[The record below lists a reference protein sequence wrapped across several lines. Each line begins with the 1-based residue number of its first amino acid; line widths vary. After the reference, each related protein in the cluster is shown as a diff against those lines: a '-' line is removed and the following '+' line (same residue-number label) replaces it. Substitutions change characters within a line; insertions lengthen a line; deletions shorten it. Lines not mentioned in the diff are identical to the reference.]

1 MKLQVYYALGAL
13 TLRGYPTTQSFSPRR
28 SFSISK
34 SKSSYITT
42 THQNN
47 NIIVLRESSD
57 DGSGGT
63 EWIKKSM
70 GSDEGDGSTNNS
82 GASPSPPMSPNF
94 TKEEIEDMNKVILSL
109 SKERDDEKRR
119 ERLAGLFDSELA
131 YDKNAGEEVDTN
143 ESPRFAQLFQTS
155 LDIVGQ
161 EIQTAARE
169 AAEKQ
174 LQQDQWREQDTDDAE
189 KDLFKEIEATEKKRV
204 ERVKSSEE
212 LQLWALID
220 MMIQSKTRVKKYM
233 GSLGSKGE
241 FR

>member
-1 MKLQVYYALGAL
+1 MKLQVYYALGTLA
-13 TLRGYPTTQSFSPRR
+13 LRGYPTTQSFSPRR
-28 SFSISK
+28 SFI
-34 SKSSYITT
+34 SKSSYTTT

-47 NIIVLRESSD
+47 NVIVLRESSG

-70 GSDEGDGSTNNS
+70 GSEESDGNNNS
-82 GASPSPPMSPNF
+82 ASPSPAPIPNF
-94 TKEEIEDMNKVILSL
+94 TKEEINSMNKVILSL
-109 SKERDDEKRR
+109 SKESDDEKRR
-119 ERLAGLFDSELA
+119 ERLAGILDSELA
-131 YDKNAGEEVDTN
+131 YDKNTDAEVDTN

>member
-1 MKLQVYYALGAL
+1 MNLQVYYALGAL
-13 TLRGYPTTQSFSPRR
+13 TLRGYPTIQSFSQGR
-28 SFSISK
+28 SFI
-34 SKSSYITT
+34 SKSSYKTT
-42 THQNN
+42 SHQNS
-47 NIIVLRESSD
+47 NIILRESD

-70 GSDEGDGSTNNS
+70 GSDEGDGSSNS
-82 GASPSPPMSPNF
+82 ASPSPPISPNF
-94 TKEEIEDMNKVILSL
+94 TKEEIESMNEVILSL
-109 SKERDDEKRR
+109 SKETDDEKRR
-119 ERLAGLFDSELA
+119 ERLAGILDSELA

-220 MMIQSKTRVKKYM
+220 MMIQSKTRVVK
-233 GSLGSKGE
+233 GSFVK
-241 FR
+241 R

>member
-13 TLRGYPTTQSFSPRR
+13 TLKGYPTTQSFSPRR
-28 SFSISK
+28 SFI
-34 SKSSYITT
+34 SKSSYKTT
-42 THQNN
+42 SHQNS

-57 DGSGGT
+57 GDGSSGGT
-63 EWIKKSM
+63 EWIKDAM
-70 GSDEGDGSTNNS
+70 GSVEGVGNSNS
-82 GASPSPPMSPNF
+82 GASPPPPISPNF
-94 TKEEIEDMNKVILSL
+94 TKEEIESMNKVILSL
-109 SKERDDEKRR
+109 SKETDDEKRR
-119 ERLAGLFDSELA
+119 ERLAGIFDSELA
-131 YDKNAGEEVDTN
+131 YDKNAGEEVDAEN
-143 ESPRFAQLFQTS
+143 SPRFAQLFQTS

-174 LQQDQWREQDTDDAE
+174 LQQDQWREQDTDDTE

>member
-28 SFSISK
+28 SFI
-34 SKSSYITT
+34 SKSSYKTT

-47 NIIVLRESSD
+47 NVIVLRESSD

-82 GASPSPPMSPNF
+82 GASPSPPISPNF

-109 SKERDDEKRR
+109 SKETDDEKRR

-131 YDKNAGEEVDTN
+131 YDKNTDAEVDTN

-220 MMIQSKTRVKKYM
+220 MMIQSKTRVANIRRTIDKSINKD
-233 GSLGSKGE
+233 
-241 FR
+241 

>member
-13 TLRGYPTTQSFSPRR
+13 TLKGYPTTQSFSPGG

-34 SKSSYITT
+34 SSYTTT

-47 NIIVLRESSD
+47 NVIVLRESSG
-57 DGSGGT
+57 DGSGGGGGT
-63 EWIKKSM
+63 
-70 GSDEGDGSTNNS
+70 
-82 GASPSPPMSPNF
+82 ASPNF
-94 TKEEIEDMNKVILSL
+94 TKEEINSMNKVILSL
-109 SKERDDEKRR
+109 SKETDDEKRR

-174 LQQDQWREQDTDDAE
+174 LQQDQWREQDTDDTE

>member
-1 MKLQVYYALGAL
+1 MKLRVYYALGAL
-13 TLRGYPTTQSFSPRR
+13 TLRGCPATQSFSPGGYFPISYKTTSHQNNQRLIR
-28 SFSISK
+28 SSTISK
-34 SKSSYITT
+34 SKTSS
-42 THQNN
+42 HN
-47 NIIVLRESSD
+47 NIITLRESSD
-57 DGSGGT
+57 DSGSGGT
-63 EWIKKSM
+63 
-70 GSDEGDGSTNNS
+70 
-82 GASPSPPMSPNF
+82 ASPISPNF

-109 SKERDDEKRR
+109 SKETEDEKRR
-119 ERLAGLFDSELA
+119 ERLAGIFDSEFA
-131 YDKNAGEEVDTN
+131 YDKNAGEEVDADIP
-143 ESPRFAQLFQTS
+143 PRFAQLFQTS

-174 LQQDQWREQDTDDAE
+174 LQQDQWREQDTDDIE

-204 ERVKSSEE
+204 ERVKSLEE

>member
-1 MKLQVYYALGAL
+1 MKLRVYYALGAL
-13 TLRGYPTTQSFSPRR
+13 TLRGCPATQSFSPGGSFPISYKTTSHQNNQRLIR
-28 SFSISK
+28 SSTI
-34 SKSSYITT
+34 SKSSYKTT
-42 THQNN
+42 SHRNN
-47 NIIVLRESSD
+47 NVIVLRESSD
-57 DGSGGT
+57 DDGG
-63 EWIKKSM
+63 
-70 GSDEGDGSTNNS
+70 GA
-82 GASPSPPMSPNF
+82 ASPISPNF
-94 TKEEIEDMNKVILSL
+94 TKEEIESMNKVILSL
-109 SKERDDEKRR
+109 SKETDDEKRR
-119 ERLAGLFDSELA
+119 ERLAGIFDSEFA
-131 YDKNAGEEVDTN
+131 YDKNAGEEVDADIP
-143 ESPRFAQLFQTS
+143 PRFAQLFQTS

-174 LQQDQWREQDTDDAE
+174 LQQDQWREQDTDDIE

-204 ERVKSSEE
+204 ERVKSLEE

>member
-1 MKLQVYYALGAL
+1 MKLQIYYAFCTLA
-13 TLRGYPTTQSFSPRR
+13 LRGYPTTQSFSPRR
-28 SFSISK
+28 SFI
-34 SKSSYITT
+34 SKSSYKATS
-42 THQNN
+42 HQNS
-47 NIIVLRESSD
+47 NIIVLRESSG
-57 DGSGGT
+57 DGRSGGGGT
-63 EWIKKSM
+63 
-70 GSDEGDGSTNNS
+70 
-82 GASPSPPMSPNF
+82 ASPNF

-109 SKERDDEKRR
+109 SKETDDEKRR

-174 LQQDQWREQDTDDAE
+174 LQKDQWREQDIDDAE